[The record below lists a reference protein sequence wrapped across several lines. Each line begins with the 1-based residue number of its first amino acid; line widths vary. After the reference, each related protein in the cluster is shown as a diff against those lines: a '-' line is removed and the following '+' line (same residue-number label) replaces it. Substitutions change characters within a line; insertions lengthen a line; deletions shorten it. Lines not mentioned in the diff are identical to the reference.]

1 MAYESKKALLLS
13 MGKNPDD
20 RNLVKRMIERW
31 EVYEEWG
38 MYYLVSEEWV
48 VKKEKKS
55 ESKVGEIKEE
65 KVEVDN
71 KELEEL
77 RKKNEELIV
86 AYKKVAE
93 KYNKLLDRLK
103 EEQKKSG
110 WELCNH
116 LIFFYNKFQEW
127 KKFVDGKAFWQA
139 MYNNTEHG
147 SQDTTE
153 AMKPEIYER
162 YKFTYW
168 EIEKAECKI
177 VEEIIAQKEKENAE
191 LPF

>member
-20 RNLVKRMIERW
+20 RNLVKRMIERG

-38 MYYLVSEEWV
+38 MYYLADEERV

-55 ESKVGEIKEE
+55 DL
-65 KVEVDN
+65 KVEVVDN

-77 RKKNEELIV
+77 KKKNEKLVE
-86 AYKKVAE
+86 AYKGLAE
-93 KYNKLLDRLK
+93 KYNNLVVRCK
-103 EEQKKSG
+103 EAEKKSD
-110 WELCNH
+110 WDLCSH
-116 LIFFYNKFQEW
+116 LIFFYNKFKEW

-139 MYNNTEHG
+139 EHNKAEG
-147 SQDTTE
+147 TQDTTE
-153 AMKPEIYER
+153 MMKPEVYER

-168 EIEKAECKI
+168 EAEREECKI
-177 VEEIIAQKEKENAE
+177 VEEIISQREKELSD